1 MRLRDLGEF
10 ELIDRIQRL
19 ASQVQGRDVVLG
31 IGDDA
36 ALLRPRRG
44 EDLVVTTDALVEG
57 THFRWD
63 GETPRMLGRRALA
76 ANLSDLAAM
85 GSRPMGFILALAA
98 PPSLE
103 VRRVTGIVRGMLDLA
118 KPFACPLVGGNL
130 TRARETSITI
140 TALGGV
146 RPGRILMRSGAR
158 PGDRILVTGQLGIS
172 ALERARGRV
181 RRIPTPR
188 VAEGR
193 ALARLASVTAC
204 IDISDGLLADLDH
217 LLEASGVGG
226 EIDAGKVPT
235 PRGFQAACRRLKRD
249 PLELALGGG
258 EDYELLFTMRGIS
271 PSPEALGRRLGTP
284 VTAIGHV
291 TERGLHVRGAS
302 GKPRGWRHF

>member
-10 ELIDRIQRL
+10 ELIERIRRL
-19 ASQVQGRDVVLG
+19 AAGGQGKDVVLG

-44 EDLVVTTDALVEG
+44 EDMVVTSDALVEG

-85 GSRPMGFILALAA
+85 GSRPMGFIFSLAA

-103 VRRVTGIVRGMLDLA
+103 VRRVTGMVRGMLDLA
-118 KPFACPLVGGNL
+118 KPFACPLVGGNV

-140 TALGGV
+140 TALGGA
-146 RPGRILMRSGAR
+146 RRGRMLVRSGAL

-172 ALERARGRV
+172 ALERARGRI
-181 RRIPTPR
+181 RRTPRPR

-193 ALARLASVTAC
+193 VLARTASVTAC
-204 IDISDGLLADLDH
+204 IDVSDGLLADLSH
-217 LLEASGVGG
+217 LLEASGVGA
-226 EIDAGKVPT
+226 EIDASRVPT
-235 PRGFQAACRRLKRD
+235 PRAFSAACRRLRRD
-249 PLELALGGG
+249 PLQLALGGG
-258 EDYELLFTMRGIS
+258 EDYELLFTMSVKS
-271 PSPEALGRRLGTP
+271 PSAAALERRMGTAVTVIGR
-284 VTAIGHV
+284 VS
-291 TERGLHVRGAS
+291 ERGLRVHGAS
-302 GKPRGWRHF
+302 GEPLGWRHF

>member
-1 MRLRDLGEF
+1 MQLRDLGEF
-10 ELIDRIQRL
+10 ALIDRIRRL
-19 ASQVQGRDVVLG
+19 AAQVQGRDVMLG

-44 EDLVVTTDALVEG
+44 EDLAVTSDALVEG

-85 GSRPMGFILALAA
+85 GSRPMGFTFALAA

-103 VRRVTGIVRGMLDLA
+103 VRRVTGMVRGMLDLA
-118 KPFACPLVGGNL
+118 ESFACPLVGGNV
-130 TRARETSITI
+130 TRARQTSITI

-158 PGDRILVTGQLGIS
+158 PGDRILVTGKLGIS

-181 RRIPTPR
+181 RSVPSPR
-188 VAEGR
+188 VEAGR
-193 ALARLASVTAC
+193 VLARLASVTAC
-204 IDISDGLLADLDH
+204 IDVSDGLLADLGH

-226 EIDAGKVPT
+226 EIEARRVPI
-235 PRGFQAACRRLKRD
+235 PRGFAAACRRLKRD
-249 PLELALGGG
+249 PLQLSLGGG
-258 EDYELLFTMRGIS
+258 EDYELLFTMSGKR
-271 PSPEALGRRLGTP
+271 PSAASLESRLGIA
-284 VTAIGHV
+284 VTAIGRI
-291 TERGLHVRGAS
+291 TERGLRVVDSAGRPA
-302 GKPRGWRHF
+302 GWTHF

>member
-1 MRLRDLGEF
+1 MQLRDLGEF
-10 ELIDRIQRL
+10 GLIDRIRRL
-19 ASQVQGRDVVLG
+19 AARVEGRDVVLG

-44 EDLVVTTDALVEG
+44 EDLVVTSDALVEG

-85 GSRPMGFILALAA
+85 GSRPMGFTFALAA

-103 VRRVTGIVRGMLDLA
+103 VRRATGIVRGMLDLA
-118 KPFACPLVGGNL
+118 ESFACPLVGGNV

-146 RPGRILMRSGAR
+146 RPGRVLLRSGAR
-158 PGDRILVTGQLGIS
+158 PGDRILVTGRLGIS

-181 RRIPTPR
+181 RRVPRPR

-193 ALARLASVTAC
+193 VLARLAGVTAC
-204 IDISDGLLADLDH
+204 IDVSDGLLADLAH
-217 LLEASGVGG
+217 LLEASGVGA
-226 EIDAGKVPT
+226 EIEAHRVPT
-235 PRGFQAACRRLKRD
+235 PRGFSAACRRLKRD
-249 PLELALGGG
+249 PLQLALGGG
-258 EDYELLFTMRGIS
+258 EDYELLFTMSGNS
-271 PSPEALGRRLGTP
+271 PGGEVLERRLGTA
-284 VTAIGHV
+284 VTVIGRII
-291 TERGLHVRGAS
+291 ERGLHVRGAS
-302 GKPRGWRHF
+302 GKPPGWRHF

>member
-10 ELIDRIQRL
+10 ELIDRIRRL
-19 ASQVQGRDVVLG
+19 AARVQGRDVVLG

-44 EDLVVTTDALVEG
+44 EQLVVTSDAMVEG
-57 THFRWD
+57 THFRWG

-85 GSRPMGFILALAA
+85 GSRPMGFLFALAA

-103 VRRVTGIVRGMLDLA
+103 VRSVTGVVRGMLDLA
-118 KPFACPLVGGNL
+118 EPFACPLVGGNV

-158 PGDRILVTGQLGIS
+158 PGDRILVTGKLGLS

-181 RRIPTPR
+181 RTTPR
-188 VAEGR
+188 PRVTEGL

-204 IDISDGLLADLDH
+204 IDISDGLLADLGH
-217 LLEASGVGG
+217 LLEASGVGA
-226 EIDAGKVPT
+226 EIDASLVPM
-235 PRGFQAACRRLKRD
+235 PRGFAAACKRLERD
-249 PLELALGGG
+249 PLQLALGGG
-258 EDYELLFTMRGIS
+258 EDYELIFTASGNTPDS
-271 PSPEALGRRLGTP
+271 PALERRLGTA
-284 VTAIGHV
+284 VTAIGRI
-291 TERGLHVRGAS
+291 TERGLRVRGAS
-302 GKPRGWRHF
+302 GGSPGWRHF

>member
-10 ELIDRIQRL
+10 ELIDRIRRL

-44 EDLVVTTDALVEG
+44 EDLVVTNDALVEG

-85 GSRPMGFILALAA
+85 GSRPMAFIFALAA

-103 VRRVTGIVRGMLDLA
+103 VRRVTGMVRGMLDLA
-118 KPFACPLVGGNL
+118 EPFACPLVGGNV

-146 RPGRILMRSGAR
+146 RRGRMLMRSGAC
-158 PGDRILVTGQLGIS
+158 PDDRILVTGRLGIS

-181 RRIPTPR
+181 RRIPRPR

-204 IDISDGLLADLDH
+204 IDVSDGLLADLAH

-226 EIDAGKVPT
+226 EIDARRVPT
-235 PRGFQAACRRLKRD
+235 PRGFSAACRRLRRD
-249 PLELALGGG
+249 PLQLALGGG
-258 EDYELLFTMRGIS
+258 EDYELLFTMSGNS
-271 PSPEALGRRLGTP
+271 PSSAVLERRLGTA
-284 VTAIGHV
+284 VTVIGRI
-291 TERGLHVRGAS
+291 TERGLQVLGTS
-302 GKPRGWRHF
+302 GRPPGWRHF

>member
-19 ASQVQGRDVVLG
+19 AEEVQGKDVVLG

-44 EDLVVTTDALVEG
+44 EDLVVTSDAMIEG

-85 GSRPMGFILALAA
+85 GSRPIGFTFALAA

-103 VRRVTGIVRGMLDLA
+103 LRRVTGVVRGMLDLA
-118 KPFACPLVGGNL
+118 DSFGCPLVGGNV
-130 TRARETSITI
+130 TRARETSIHI
-140 TALGGV
+140 TALGAV
-146 RPGRILMRSGAR
+146 APGRVLKRSGAR
-158 PGDRILVTGQLGIS
+158 VGDRILVTGKLGIS
-172 ALERARGRV
+172 ALERARGRIRTV
-181 RRIPTPR
+181 PTPR

-193 ALARLASVTAC
+193 ALARIASVTAC

-226 EIDAGKVPT
+226 EIDAGRVPT
-235 PRGFQAACRRLKRD
+235 PRGFEAACRRLKRD
-249 PLELALGGG
+249 PLQLALGGG
-258 EDYELLFTMRGIS
+258 EDYELLFTASGNT
-271 PSPEALGRRLGTP
+271 PSSEALERRLGTA
-284 VTAIGHV
+284 VTEIGRIV
-291 TERGLHVRGAS
+291 ERGLLIHGAA
-302 GKPRGWRHF
+302 GAPRGWRHF

>member
-10 ELIDRIQRL
+10 ELIERIRRL
-19 ASQVQGRDVVLG
+19 AAGEQGKDVVLG

-44 EDLVVTTDALVEG
+44 EDMVVTSDALVEG

-85 GSRPMGFILALAA
+85 GSRPIGFIFSLAA

-103 VRRVTGIVRGMLDLA
+103 VRRVTGMVRGMLDLA
-118 KPFACPLVGGNL
+118 KPFACPLVGGNV

-140 TALGGV
+140 TALGAV
-146 RPGRILMRSGAR
+146 RRGWMLVRSGAL

-172 ALERARGRV
+172 ALERARGRI
-181 RRIPTPR
+181 RRTPRPR

-193 ALARLASVTAC
+193 VLVRIASVTAC
-204 IDISDGLLADLDH
+204 IDVSDGLLADLSH
-217 LLEASGVGG
+217 LLEASGVGA
-226 EIDAGKVPT
+226 EIDASRVPT
-235 PRGFQAACRRLKRD
+235 PRAFPAACRRLKRD
-249 PLELALGGG
+249 PLQLRMGTAV
-258 EDYELLFTMRGIS
+258 TVI
-271 PSPEALGRRLGTP
+271 GR
-284 VTAIGHV
+284 VS
-291 TERGLHVRGAS
+291 ERGLRVHGAS
-302 GKPRGWRHF
+302 GEPLGWRHF

>member
-10 ELIDRIQRL
+10 ELIDRIRRL

-44 EDLVVTTDALVEG
+44 EDLVATSDALVEG
-57 THFRWD
+57 IHFRWD

-85 GSRPMGFILALAA
+85 GSRPMGFLFALAA

-103 VRRVTGIVRGMLDLA
+103 VRRVTGMVRGMLDLA
-118 KPFACPLVGGNL
+118 EPFACPLVGGNV
-130 TRARETSITI
+130 TRARETSVTI

-146 RPGRILMRSGAR
+146 RRGRALMRSGAR
-158 PGDRILVTGQLGIS
+158 PGDRILVTGRLGIS
-172 ALERARGRV
+172 ALERARGRI
-181 RRIPTPR
+181 RRIPRPR

-204 IDISDGLLADLDH
+204 IDVSDGLLADLGR

-226 EIDAGKVPT
+226 EIEARKVPT
-235 PRGFQAACRRLKRD
+235 SRGFSAACRRLQRD

-258 EDYELLFTMRGIS
+258 EDYELLFTMSGNL
-271 PSPEALGRRLGTP
+271 PSSVVLERRLGIA
-284 VTAIGHV
+284 VTVIGRI
-291 TERGLHVRGAS
+291 TERGLQVHDAPGRPS
-302 GKPRGWRHF
+302 GWRHF

>member
-10 ELIDRIQRL
+10 ELIDRIRRL
-19 ASQVQGRDVVLG
+19 AARVQGRDVVLG

-44 EDLVVTTDALVEG
+44 EHLVVTSDAMVEG
-57 THFRWD
+57 THFRWG

-85 GSRPMGFILALAA
+85 GSRPMGFLFALAA

-103 VRRVTGIVRGMLDLA
+103 VRSVTGVVRGMLDLA
-118 KPFACPLVGGNL
+118 ESFACPLVGGNV

-158 PGDRILVTGQLGIS
+158 PGDRILVTGRLGLS

-181 RRIPTPR
+181 RTTPRPR
-188 VAEGR
+188 VAEGL

-204 IDISDGLLADLDH
+204 IDISDGLLADLAH
-217 LLEASGVGG
+217 LLEASGVGA
-226 EIDAGKVPT
+226 EIDARRVPT
-235 PRGFQAACRRLKRD
+235 PRGFAAACKRLERD
-249 PLELALGGG
+249 PLQLALGGG
-258 EDYELLFTMRGIS
+258 EDYELVFTASGNTPDSAAM
-271 PSPEALGRRLGTP
+271 ERRLGTA
-284 VTAIGHV
+284 VTAIGRI
-291 TERGLHVRGAS
+291 TERGLRVHGAS
-302 GKPRGWRHF
+302 GGSPGWRHF

>member
-10 ELIDRIQRL
+10 ELIDRIRRL
-19 ASQVQGRDVVLG
+19 AAPVQGRHVLLG

-44 EDLVVTTDALVEG
+44 EDLVVTSDALVEG

-63 GETPRMLGRRALA
+63 AETPRMLGRRALA

-85 GSRPMGFILALAA
+85 GSRPMGFTFALAA

-118 KPFACPLVGGNL
+118 ASFACPLVGGNV

-146 RPGRILMRSGAR
+146 RPGRVLTRSGAR
-158 PGDRILVTGQLGIS
+158 LGDRILVTGKLGLS

-181 RRIPTPR
+181 RRTPSPR

-204 IDISDGLLADLDH
+204 IDVSDGLLADLAH
-217 LLEASGVGG
+217 LLEASAVGG
-226 EIDAGKVPT
+226 EIDARRVPT
-235 PRGFQAACRRLKRD
+235 PRGFSAACRRLKRD
-249 PLELALGGG
+249 PLQLALGGG
-258 EDYELLFTMRGIS
+258 EDYELLFTMSGNA
-271 PSPEALGRRLGTP
+271 PSSAALERRLGTP
-284 VTAIGHV
+284 VTVVGRI
-291 TERGLHVRGAS
+291 TKRGLQVRGAS
-302 GKPRGWRHF
+302 AKPRGWRHF